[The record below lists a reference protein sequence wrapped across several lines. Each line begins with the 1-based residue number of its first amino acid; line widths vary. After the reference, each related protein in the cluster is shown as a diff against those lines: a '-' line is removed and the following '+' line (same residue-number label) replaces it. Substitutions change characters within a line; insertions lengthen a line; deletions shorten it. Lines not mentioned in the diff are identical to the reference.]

1 MDDQLHL
8 RPVQE
13 DDLPLLYRLTSDPL
27 GSGEYGWFG
36 WRDPGIFR
44 RQWAENGLLGDDGGF
59 LVAVKGPESVGLM
72 NWRKHKTGTVSHCW
86 EIGIALA
93 PEVRGR
99 GYGTQAHRLLTAY
112 LFAHTMVNRI
122 EATTE
127 TGNIAEQRALEK
139 AGFTREGVLR
149 GYGWR
154 DGRWVDGVLYSILR
168 ADVDLTGS
176 AD

>member
-1 MDDQLHL
+1 MDEELRL
-8 RPVQE
+8 RPVEE
-13 DDLPLLYRLTSDPL
+13 DDLPLLYRLTSDPM
-27 GSGEYGWFG
+27 GSGEFGWSG
-36 WRDPGIFR
+36 WRDPGTHR
-44 RQWAENGLLGDDGGF
+44 RQWADNGLLGDDGGF
-59 LVAVKGPESVGLM
+59 LVVAQGAEPAGFM

-99 GYGTQAHRLLTAY
+99 GHGTQAHRLLTEY

-122 EATTE
+122 EAVTE

-168 ADVDLTGS
+168 SEVG
-176 AD
+176 